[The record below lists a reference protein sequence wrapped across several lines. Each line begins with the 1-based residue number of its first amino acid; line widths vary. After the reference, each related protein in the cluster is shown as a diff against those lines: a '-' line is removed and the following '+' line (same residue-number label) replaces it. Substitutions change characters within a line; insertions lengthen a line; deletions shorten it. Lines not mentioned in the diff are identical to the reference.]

1 MTHASLSPDRLV
13 APAPMLATLGPAPSG
28 DQFAV
33 EVKFDGQR
41 GILTVDRR
49 VRVTSR
55 NGADVTSLGVGV
67 LRMVEN
73 PTSRR

>member
-1 MTHASLSPDRLV
+1 MTRASLFPDRLA
-13 APAPMLATLGPAPSG
+13 APAPMLATLGQAPHG
-28 DQFAV
+28 GQFAV

-41 GILTVDRR
+41 GMLTVDPR

-55 NGADVTSLGVGV
+55 NGADITSLGVGV